1 MNLIKEL
8 NEDLIN
14 KIAAGEVVERPASV
28 VKELIENSIDAKSTK
43 IKIDIEEAGTKLI
56 KISDNGSGMSEE
68 DALICFQR
76 HTTSKIL
83 NEDDLFAISTL
94 GFRGEALASIAAV
107 SKLKILTSQNNL
119 GNEIII
125 ENGKLISNTKI
136 GLQKGTTIIVEDLF
150 YNTPARKKY
159 LKSKTT
165 ELNHIIDI
173 VTRYALNYQN
183 IHFILNHNNK
193 NILFSPATED
203 GLNNIVSIYGKDIAK
218 ELIEVN
224 YNYSDIEIK
233 GFISKPKLTRLN
245 RDFQSIYINGRFVKN
260 KVISDAVYDAYGNL
274 LFHDRNPIFILNVLI
289 DIKSIDV
296 NVHPAKLYV
305 KLSHEDIISY
315 AIKNAIKNAL
325 ENNNLIPEIK
335 ENEIQKILDKTN
347 NFAEQK
353 YFIKEKPTKN
363 YNLEI
368 SNQKELSSDVK
379 DKIDNNIKID
389 LNNYKEEEINFKIHG
404 QVDKTY
410 ILVEDNEGLFIVD
423 QHAAEERINFEKFMK
438 QLNEK
443 KIEKQ
448 NLLEPFTIEVSS
460 KESNIITT
468 EKNSLY
474 ELGFNVEEYGKNIFL
489 IRTIPLVLNI
499 QQSKDLLFDLIN
511 ESGILKNG
519 LDEIKYNK
527 IASKSCRSSIKAGD
541 ELSYSSMKELILNL
555 KKCSNPY
562 TCPHGRPTMIKFS
575 TRDLEKMFKRV

>member
-8 NEDLIN
+8 NEELIN

-28 VKELIENSIDAKSTK
+28 VKELVENSIDAKSTK
-43 IKIDIEEAGTKLI
+43 IKIDVEEAGTKLI
-56 KISDNGSGMSEE
+56 KISDNGLGMSEE

-76 HTTSKIL
+76 HTTSKII

-107 SKLKILTSQNNL
+107 SKLSILTSQNNL

-125 ENGKLISNTKI
+125 ENGKLISNNKI
-136 GLQKGTTIIVEDLF
+136 GLQKGTTIIVKDLF

-224 YNYSDIEIK
+224 YNYSDIEVK
-233 GFISKPKLTRLN
+233 GFISKPKLTKLN
-245 RDFQSIYINGRFVKN
+245 KDFQSIYINGRFVRN
-260 KVISDAVYDAYGNL
+260 KVINDAVYEAYGNL
-274 LFHDRNPIFILNVLI
+274 LFHDRNPIFILNIII
-289 DIKSIDV
+289 DVKDIDV
-296 NVHPAKLYV
+296 NVHPSKLYI

-315 AIKNAIKNAL
+315 AIKNGIKKAL
-325 ENNNLIPEIK
+325 ESNNLIPEIK
-335 ENEIQKILDKTN
+335 ENEIQKILDKSN
-347 NFAEQK
+347 NFIEQK
-353 YFIKEKPTKN
+353 HMIKEKSTKN
-363 YNLEI
+363 YNLEL
-368 SNQKELSSDVK
+368 SEQKELTNLEK
-379 DKIDNNIKID
+379 TNI
-389 LNNYKEEEINFKIHG
+389 EVHEINLKDYEREEFKFKIHG

-410 ILVEDNEGLFIVD
+410 ILVEDDEGLFIVD

-438 QLNEK
+438 QLNNK

-460 KESNIITT
+460 KESNIIIS
-468 EKNSLY
+468 EKNKLFD
-474 ELGFNVEEYGKNIFL
+474 LGFLIEEFGKNIFV

-499 QQSKDLLFDLIN
+499 QQSKNLLFDLIN
-511 ESGILKNG
+511 ETEILKSG

-541 ELSYSSMKELILNL
+541 ELNYSLMKELIINL
-555 KKCSNPY
+555 KKCINPY
-562 TCPHGRPTMIKFS
+562 TCPHGRPTMIKFTS
-575 TRDLEKMFKRV
+575 RDLEKMFKRV